1 MNDFKPLIY
10 SDGSDFFAKLENRFI
25 RHKTGL
31 FILTPSGAGK
41 TYFCKQQVEKNWIDG
56 DDLYFET
63 GAQPPVE
70 YEWWN
75 KGPHV
80 INRVEQRCDVITAE
94 AVDRGFWIMGSIN
107 YWLKPDAIVIPT
119 VDTLMSQIKQR
130 QEEGYDGGLK
140 DEHFEQLIVHI
151 GIIRDW
157 FIKYGVPEY
166 KSIGEAVESL
176 TSSL

>member
-1 MNDFKPLIY
+1 MSDLKPVIY
-10 SDGSDFFAKLENRFI
+10 EDGSNFFKELEKKFK
-25 RHKTGL
+25 RHEKGF

-41 TYFCKQQVEKNWIDG
+41 TYYCKRQNEQNWIDG
-56 DDLYFET
+56 DDLYFDT

-75 KGPHV
+75 MGPHI

-94 AVDRGFWIMGSIN
+94 AVDRGFWVMGSIN
-107 YWLKPDAIVIPT
+107 YWLKPDAIVIPS
-119 VDTLMSQIKQR
+119 VDTLMKQIKQR
-130 QEEGYDGGLK
+130 QNEGYDGGLK

-157 FIKYGVPEY
+157 YIKYDVPQY
-166 KSIGEAVESL
+166 KSIDEAVNSL
-176 TSSL
+176 TNSL